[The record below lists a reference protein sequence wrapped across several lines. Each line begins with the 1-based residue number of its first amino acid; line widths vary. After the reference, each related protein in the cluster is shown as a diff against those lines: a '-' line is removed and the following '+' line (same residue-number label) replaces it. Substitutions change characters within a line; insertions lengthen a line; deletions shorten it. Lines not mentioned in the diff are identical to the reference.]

1 MEAHSRQPGSD
12 RAADARRLARGGG
25 DQPVGAGAWAVRDDD
40 AQRHSRQDAQGGG
53 AGGRTHRGGV
63 LLPACGGHELRLPQA
78 QAGAVRRDR
87 RALRPRPY
95 RRASGRRFAARPA
108 GGGQRGRTPAAG
120 AHRQGCTDPGGGRP
134 AGEHAGVRRPGRG
147 GRLPAHGGGMNL
159 VRSLVFAVPQTAL
172 TIFFSS
178 VALFSFP
185 FSAHARY
192 RLITGY
198 NHTVIWLARWVLGI
212 RYVVEGREHLPKQP
226 AIILAK
232 HQSAWETVAFLF
244 LFPPVSPVIKQELL
258 RVPFFGWAFRLL
270 SPIAIDRGAG
280 REALKQIVS
289 QGKEKLAQGFWVLVF
304 PEGTRVAPGEKGR
317 YGIGGSWLAAETGA
331 PIVPVAHNAGEVW
344 PKNAFI
350 KRPGTVTVRIGPAM
364 PTEGKTAAEL
374 TRAVEACI
382 ETEMARLP
390 PAAARQ

>member
-1 MEAHSRQPGSD
+1 MS
-12 RAADARRLARGGG
+12 
-25 DQPVGAGAWAVRDDD
+25 
-40 AQRHSRQDAQGGG
+40 
-53 AGGRTHRGGV
+53 
-63 LLPACGGHELRLPQA
+63 
-78 QAGAVRRDR
+78 
-87 RALRPRPY
+87 
-95 RRASGRRFAARPA
+95 
-108 GGGQRGRTPAAG
+108 
-120 AHRQGCTDPGGGRP
+120 
-134 AGEHAGVRRPGRG
+134 
-147 GRLPAHGGGMNL
+147 L
-159 VRSLVFAVPQTAL
+159 VRSLVFAVLQTGL
-172 TIFFSS
+172 TIFFSLI
-178 VALFSFP
+178 ALFSFP
-185 FSAHARY
+185 FSAHVRY

-212 RYVVEGREHLPKQP
+212 RYVVEGREHLPSQP

-258 RVPFFGWAFRLL
+258 LVPFFGWAFRML

-280 REALKQIVS
+280 REALKQIVK
-289 QGKEKLAQGFWVLVF
+289 QGKDKLAQGFWVLVF

-350 KRPGTVTVRIGPAM
+350 KRPGTITVSIGPVIETA
-364 PTEGKTAAEL
+364 GKSAAEL
-374 TRAVEACI
+374 TRTVEAWI
-382 ETEMARLP
+382 ESEMTRLP